1 MNDQRKTKKQL
12 LEDLQRERERSIA
25 LQEVSNK
32 MAAAY
37 NTNEVLNLIAKAA
50 GRLVHTDAAYI
61 RLLEGENLAIRANT
75 DPIAG
80 YLADTSAVEPEEG
93 TTNAGHV
100 MATKKPLVME
110 AYRETGNQQCMG

>member
-32 MAAAY
+32 MTAAY
-37 NTNEVLNLIAKAA
+37 NTNEELNLIANKAA
-50 GRLVHTDAAYI
+50 

-80 YLADTSAVEPEEG
+80 YLADTSAVVPEEG

>member
-1 MNDQRKTKKQL
+1 MNDQRKTKKQV

-37 NTNEVLNLIAKAA
+37 NTNEELNLIANKAA
-50 GRLVHTDAAYI
+50 
-61 RLLEGENLAIRANT
+61 RLLEGENLVIRTNT
-75 DPIAG
+75 NPIAG
-80 YLADTSAVEPEEG
+80 YLADTSAVVPEEG

>member
-1 MNDQRKTKKQL
+1 
-12 LEDLQRERERSIA
+12 
-25 LQEVSNK
+25 

-37 NTNEVLNLIAKAA
+37 NTNEELNLIANKAA
-50 GRLVHTDAAYI
+50 
-61 RLLEGENLAIRANT
+61 RLLEGENLVIRANT

-80 YLADTSAVEPEEG
+80 YLADTSAVVPEEG
-93 TTNAGHV
+93 TTNAGHM

>member
-1 MNDQRKTKKQL
+1 MNDQRNTKKQL
-12 LEDLQRERERSIA
+12 LEDLQPKRERSIA

-32 MAAAY
+32 VAAAY
-37 NTNEVLNLIAKAA
+37 NTDEVLNLIANEAA
-50 GRLVHTDAAYI
+50 RLLHTDAAYI
-61 RLLEGENLAIRANT
+61 RLLEGENLVIRANT
-75 DPIAG
+75 DSIAG
-80 YLADTSAVEPEEG
+80 CLADTSAVVPEEG